1 MNSPH
6 VAIVIL
12 NWNGRNWLEK
22 FLPTVMATQ
31 YHNKKIIVADN
42 ASTDDSIQFLETHFP
57 TVEIIKNSENGGFAK
72 GYNVALRQ
80 VKADIFVLLNSDVSV
95 TNNWIEPIISL
106 MQIDSNIAACQPK
119 ILSYNDPSS
128 FEYAGAA
135 GGYMDA
141 LGYPLARGRVF
152 DTCEK
157 DNGQYDA
164 NEAIFWASGAAL
176 FIRASVYQQLNGLD
190 EDFFAHQEEIDLCW
204 RIQLLGYKVF
214 VCPASVVYHV
224 GGGTLQQG
232 STQKTY
238 LNFRNNLMML
248 SKNLSGFGKW
258 ILLTKRFFLNNVAAL
273 QFLVK
278 GEWRHSWAII
288 KAFYHFILWK
298 PNGTFTVAQPKPKM
312 NLLKGVIPK
321 SIVYN
326 YFIKKKKTYQEIV
339 DN

>member
-6 VAIVIL
+6 VAVVIL
-12 NWNGRNWLEK
+12 NWNGKNWLK
-22 FLPTVMATQ
+22 QFLPTILATT
-31 YHNKKIIVADN
+31 YNNKKIIVADN
-42 ASTDDSIQFLETHFP
+42 ASTDDSIDFLETHFP
-57 TVEIIKNSENGGFAK
+57 TVQVIKNDENGGFAK
-72 GYNVALRQ
+72 GYNMALKQ
-80 VKADIFVLLNSDVSV
+80 VEADVFVLLNSDVAV
-95 TNNWIEPIISL
+95 AVGWIEPIITL
-106 MQIDSNIAACQPK
+106 MQSDSSIAACQPK
-119 ILSYNDPSS
+119 ILSYYDKSS

-157 DNGQYDA
+157 DNRQYDT
-164 NEAIFWASGAAL
+164 NEIVFWASGAAL
-176 FIRASVYQQLNGLD
+176 FIRADVYNQLNGLD

-214 VCPASVVYHV
+214 VCPQSVVYHV

-248 SKNLSGFGKW
+248 SKNLSGFDKW
-258 ILLTKRFFLNNVAAL
+258 SLLTKRFFLNNIAAL

-278 GEWRHSWAII
+278 GEWQLCWAII
-288 KAFYHFILWK
+288 KAFYHFLIWK
-298 PNGTFTVAQPKPKM
+298 PNAAFTVAQPKLKM
-312 NLLKGVIPK
+312 KLLNGVIPK